1 MDSSLVLASERPI
14 SRASD
19 ADDDHGD
26 HDDDHDTGAD
36 DADNLDD
43 GADNDCHW
51 MMVTTWTGAN
61 LVTQS
66 IQLH

>member
-1 MDSSLVLASERPI
+1 MASERPI
-14 SRASD
+14 SRA
-19 ADDDHGD
+19 DDDHG
-26 HDDDHDTGAD
+26 DDHDTGAD

-43 GADNDCHW
+43 GADDDCHW

-66 IQLH
+66 IQLY